1 MNTHPQKQ
9 TRPTKLSMI
18 KSIIQAFKD
27 HPLSS
32 KPHHG
37 EEDDT
42 QEIMN
47 DYMNHSNAWPVC
59 QECEGLVPDYES
71 CTRCNGTGFNK
82 HHDPYSPEDEAPC
95 HVCND
100 TKIAFCEVDGDLPC
114 PLCDEPHTTSDHH
127 DLMNSQLEDEALEL
141 EVLTIT
147 GHTWTLELPGED
159 AQVCTFPVSDDPR
172 FNITT
177 IMCGSLLVTIQ
188 EAGE

>member
-1 MNTHPQKQ
+1 MNTHTRQQ

-71 CTRCNGTGFNK
+71 CTQCNGTGFNQ
-82 HHDPYSPEDEAPC
+82 HHDPYSP
-95 HVCND
+95 
-100 TKIAFCEVDGDLPC
+100 
-114 PLCDEPHTTSDHH
+114 
-127 DLMNSQLEDEALEL
+127 EDEALEL

-147 GHTWTLELPGED
+147 DHTWTLELPGED

>member
-37 EEDDT
+37 EEDCPMLGD
-42 QEIMN
+42 
-47 DYMNHSNAWPVC
+47 D
-59 QECEGLVPDYES
+59 
-71 CTRCNGTGFNK
+71 
-82 HHDPYSPEDEAPC
+82 HHDPYSPE
-95 HVCND
+95 
-100 TKIAFCEVDGDLPC
+100 
-114 PLCDEPHTTSDHH
+114 DEPHTTSDHH

-147 GHTWTLELPGED
+147 DHTWTLELPGED